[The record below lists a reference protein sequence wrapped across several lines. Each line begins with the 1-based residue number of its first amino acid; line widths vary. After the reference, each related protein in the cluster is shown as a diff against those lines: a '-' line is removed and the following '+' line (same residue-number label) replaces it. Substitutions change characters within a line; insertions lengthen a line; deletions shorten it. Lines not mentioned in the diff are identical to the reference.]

1 VVVLAIDVVVVGM
14 DVVVVDGAV
23 VVVGWVVV
31 VLTIDVVV
39 VDIAQSGSGLGQSSS
54 QIPSP
59 YLPCIAHLSQ
69 PATHRI
75 KKGKNISSIIFFMCG
90 LLFKML
96 FRCVCLY
103 PFFMCTYCKI

>member
-23 VVVGWVVV
+23 VVDGWVVV

-75 KKGKNISSIIFFMCG
+75 KKGNSTCSIIFFMCG

-96 FRCVCLY
+96 FRSVCLY
-103 PFFMCTYCKI
+103 LFFMCTYCKI